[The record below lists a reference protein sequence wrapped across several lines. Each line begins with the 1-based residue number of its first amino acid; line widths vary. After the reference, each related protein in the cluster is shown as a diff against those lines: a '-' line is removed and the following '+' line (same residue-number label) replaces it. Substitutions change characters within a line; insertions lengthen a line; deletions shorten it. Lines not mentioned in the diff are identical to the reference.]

1 MLIINIAMLEYQIA
15 NDSKSLEI
23 HLKSTP
29 QPLRIRINW
38 ITFASPSAMPWDAMG
53 HGQREAADRPGA
65 KGQHLEKKR
74 SQADAKNCQPFCNVS
89 YLELPRNP
97 SLIKEI
103 KHILMC
109 VSILYIYAHIC
120 IYIIYTLYCIY
131 IIDRSHRD
139 YVSTQISQKVQ
150 VVL

>member
-1 MLIINIAMLEYQIA
+1 
-15 NDSKSLEI
+15 
-23 HLKSTP
+23 
-29 QPLRIRINW
+29 
-38 ITFASPSAMPWDAMG
+38 
-53 HGQREAADRPGA
+53 
-65 KGQHLEKKR
+65 
-74 SQADAKNCQPFCNVS
+74 
-89 YLELPRNP
+89 
-97 SLIKEI
+97 LIKEI